1 MKETLLEMTKY
12 VLEFIDPKYPN
23 IRKGVETNMPR
34 IIEHEAHT
42 ILTRGIEIGKEQGM
56 EQGIEIGKEQGME
69 QGIEL
74 GKELGR
80 QEERKAMTIEV
91 NHQRESFA
99 KEMIRDKIDLIKVS
113 RYSGLPLYQVQ
124 DLAANIK

>member
-12 VLEFIDPKYPN
+12 ALEFIAPKYQN

-42 ILTRGIEIGKEQGM
+42 ILTR
-56 EQGIEIGKEQGME
+56 GIEIGKEQGME